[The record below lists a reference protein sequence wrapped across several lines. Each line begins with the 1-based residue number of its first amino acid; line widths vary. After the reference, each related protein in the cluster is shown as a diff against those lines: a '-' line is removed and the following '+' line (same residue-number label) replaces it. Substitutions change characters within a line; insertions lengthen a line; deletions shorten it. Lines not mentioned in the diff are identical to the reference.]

1 MVGSNNDALYTLNTT
16 TGVATRVG
24 SSSQFGVSEGT
35 PSGLASF
42 GNTLYLVGNTN
53 DALYTLNTTTGV
65 ATQVGSIT
73 DFGVSEGTPSGL
85 EFHDGTLYLVG
96 SQLDFLSMSV
106 GDVGNIWVAQFADDT
121 TEVET
126 GDNIL
131 KLFIERG
138 GDEIELTR
146 DESVTDA
153 IAFLSGSDG
162 ATAHTISVNDNL
174 DVALYKVDDTPL
186 YEGDVE
192 AVYRDIP
199 LAV

>member
-1 MVGSNNDALYTLNTT
+1 MVGAQTD
-16 TGVATRVG
+16 V
-24 SSSQFGVSEGT
+24 
-35 PSGLASF
+35 
-42 GNTLYLVGNTN
+42 
-53 DALYTLNTTTGV
+53 LYTLNTTTGV
-65 ATQVGSIT
+65 ATQVGGAPQ
-73 DFGVSEGTPSGL
+73 FAVNEGSVSGL
-85 EFHDGTLYLVG
+85 VVADGVMYMIG
-96 SQLDFLSMSV
+96 SGLDFLAMSA
-106 GDVGNIWVAQFADDT
+106 GNVGNRWVVQFEDDT

-174 DVALYKVDDTPL
+174 DVALYKDDDTPL
-186 YEGDVE
+186 YEGSDE
-192 AVYRDIP
+192 AFYRDIP
-199 LAV
+199 LADIAIGV